1 MANIIIKKKTPK
13 NVLINNNSI
22 TTTIKYNSTIIDI
35 PKKMNEIDN
44 DPILINDGEIEFNEM
59 DLTDFKKLVVKYI
72 KSKKRMLFIIDNF
85 TITNL
90 DNQLYVS
97 FDCEYSVYD
106 DIKFNY
112 KILTNYIIDNKEEI
126 LLTDYLKNYIE
137 MWKDEIND
145 RY

>member
-1 MANIIIKKKTPK
+1 MNHIIIKKKTPK

-22 TTTIKYNSTIIDI
+22 TTTIEHNPIIIDI

-44 DPILINDGEIEFNEM
+44 DPILINNGEIEFNEM

-72 KSKKRMLFIIDNF
+72 KNKKLMFFNIDNF

-97 FDCEYSVYD
+97 FDCGYAVYD

-112 KILTNYIIDNKEEI
+112 KIFTNYIINSEEEM
-126 LLTDYLKNYIE
+126 LLTDHLKNYIE
-137 MWKDEIND
+137 MWKGEK
-145 RY
+145 